1 MVSSPKKREGT
12 LRFESFVSE
21 VVEDFGQKIECRPAR
36 IAKFSKKLPF
46 LSAING
52 NWLGEMYEWMLHY
65 GNKTRRKGEFRPGL
79 PMSQRNAKNTMVVLV
94 RALVNMDYV
103 RRGKTGRLVPA
114 RSPSQ
119 IFIPRI
125 EAYMRERFPGGDMT
139 LWSPSSHRNYTA
151 AFRKMAE
158 FLHYG
163 RKEWSKAKMESL
175 RQRLPFI
182 QSDYEDLDINPPEV
196 AMAFCEW
203 LWRQENPQVKVDSMI
218 LFLGQHLA
226 MRYAE
231 VVDAPASLND
241 ADRFTFKVDFRT
253 KRTWIRGKGRGGKG
267 KKQEGPPLAE
277 YVERRLIEYREWR
290 REFLVSRGISDRD
303 LPYLVFTKSPQLT
316 IKEGREVWTR
326 MSAKSGRLNVRL
338 KLYATRYNERPG
350 PADSENHFIPGLA
363 KTHSLGRHVYGTF
376 WARRIHP
383 KTLIRY
389 MRISDR
395 KGEGWAVVR
404 KYINFD
410 RSAEAAEYTRLASYG
425 SPSGSEHAHAE
436 V

>member
-1 MVSSPKKREGT
+1 MGTRPVEEG
-12 LRFESFVSE
+12 RSGPV
-21 VVEDFGQKIECRPAR
+21 
-36 IAKFSKKLPF
+36 
-46 LSAING
+46 
-52 NWLGEMYEWMLHY
+52 
-65 GNKTRRKGEFRPGL
+65 L

-94 RALVNMDYV
+94 RALRDMGYV
-103 RRGKTGRLVPA
+103 RNGKTGRIVPV

-119 IFIPRI
+119 IFLPRI

-139 LWSPSSHRNYTA
+139 RWSTSSHRNYTA

-158 FLHYG
+158 FLYYG

-182 QSDYEDLDINPPEV
+182 QSDYEDLEINPPEV

-203 LWRQENPQVKVDSMI
+203 LWRQDEPQAKVDSVI

-231 VVDAPASLND
+231 VVNAPASLSD
-241 ADRFTFKVDFRT
+241 ADRFTLKVDFRN

-267 KKQEGPPLAE
+267 KKLEGPPLAVNVETRFRE
-277 YVERRLIEYREWR
+277 YLKWR
-290 REFLVSRGISDRD
+290 RVFLESRGISEGD
-303 LPYLVFTKSPQLT
+303 LPYLVFTKSPQLS
-316 IKEGREVWTR
+316 IKHGKEIWAR
-326 MSAKSGRLNVRL
+326 MSARSGWLNTRL
-338 KLYATRYNERPG
+338 KRYAVVYNREAKDTPEKLIDPR
-350 PADSENHFIPGLA
+350 FA

-383 KTLIRY
+383 KTPIRY

-395 KGEGWAVVR
+395 KGEGWSVVR

-410 RSAEAAEYTRLASYG
+410 RSEEVADYSRLAEDDSALLAQG
-425 SPSGSEHAHAE
+425 ESWASRIPSLGASEGISSSLTNSDSADSS
-436 V
+436 